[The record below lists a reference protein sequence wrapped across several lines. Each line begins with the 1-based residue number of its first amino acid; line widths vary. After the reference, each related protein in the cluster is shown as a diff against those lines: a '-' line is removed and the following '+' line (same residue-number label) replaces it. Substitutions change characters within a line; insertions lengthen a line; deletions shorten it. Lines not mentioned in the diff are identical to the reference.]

1 MRRASG
7 DRRAGIPA
15 PLRQRGKDDHG
26 HEEGEE
32 EDHPPKEARARNE
45 QRLGADPEHRA
56 QRHLSLLWPRRVLVD
71 PVTSSPTRGGA
82 LVPIPFANSTVSPP
96 ASNLTDGKKRASTRF
111 SIPYVR
117 RDARAVT
124 TPTARA
130 SVVASVSPIGL
141 PVRTSRSVGRY
152 RFAPPD
158 GGRVSAC
165 RRGRHHPKGR
175 SWRTRCRKGGWR
187 MSPIPNPSGS
197 NGDGGRPRTSTPL
210 RPAAASRSS
219 TLAHARI
226 PPPRAGTAARRSL
239 SLLR

>member
-96 ASNLTDGKKRASTRF
+96 
-111 SIPYVR
+111 P
-117 RDARAVT
+117 
-124 TPTARA
+124 P
-130 SVVASVSPIGL
+130 
-141 PVRTSRSVGRY
+141 RTSRMGKRE
-152 RFAPPD
+152 
-158 GGRVSAC
+158 
-165 RRGRHHPKGR
+165 
-175 SWRTRCRKGGWR
+175 
-187 MSPIPNPSGS
+187 
-197 NGDGGRPRTSTPL
+197 RPRGSPYRTCDGTRGPSRRPPPALLSLPASRPSVFLFGL
-210 RPAAASRSS
+210 RAASAGIVLRHP
-219 TLAHARI
+219 TGAGYPLAGGDDITRKDDLGARGAG
-226 PPPRAGTAARRSL
+226 RAAGG
-239 SLLR
+239 